1 MNISKLAISFFSAL
15 LLFSSCDDNTSGLG
29 SSLIPDGDE
38 IKVTSDSCFATTK
51 SILSPDSLLVKTVQY
66 NLGRYTEPNSG
77 ATFQSAYLTQLN
89 CLENYKFPDSVY
101 GIGNFKFPDW
111 FVKEVG
117 DRKKYYANLRLY
129 YSDFFG
135 DPTNIIK
142 VEVFPLKKIIDPDT
156 KYYPNFDPAE
166 FCDLDKEPL
175 ATATLSGWNLQ
186 IADSLRYDSNFY
198 PYVSI
203 SLPDTLAQRILET
216 YYKPGGKDCFANS
229 TAFMENVMKGFYVR
243 CSQGDG
249 TVLYID
255 FSRLEVY
262 CRCIT
267 KDEDGK
273 EKLESPRLEFVGN
286 NEVLQLNS
294 IKWSGLEAEMAET
307 GCTWIRSPFGILTE
321 ITLPIDD
328 MKDESTV
335 LNAAQLRLSSA
346 NTPSDEY
353 KPSVPPTVA
362 LIRKE
367 KLKEFFEK
375 NTGVDKVN
383 SFVASYAS
391 QYGTYTFDNIAA
403 LVEKIYSD
411 RADWIKS
418 NNITTGAKEAYAA
431 AHPDW
436 NKMVLVPVRADVS
449 SQREVINYRMDLNI
463 HQVKL
468 IGGPD
473 NKIKIKVIRS
483 SF

>member
-1 MNISKLAISFFSAL
+1 
-15 LLFSSCDDNTSGLG
+15 
-29 SSLIPDGDE
+29 
-38 IKVTSDSCFATTK
+38 
-51 SILSPDSLLVKTVQY
+51 
-66 NLGRYTEPNSG
+66 
-77 ATFQSAYLTQLN
+77 
-89 CLENYKFPDSVY
+89 
-101 GIGNFKFPDW
+101 
-111 FVKEVG
+111 
-117 DRKKYYANLRLY
+117 
-129 YSDFFG
+129 
-135 DPTNIIK
+135 
-142 VEVFPLKKIIDPDT
+142 
-156 KYYPNFDPAE
+156 
-166 FCDLDKEPL
+166 
-175 ATATLSGWNLQ
+175 
-186 IADSLRYDSNFY
+186 
-198 PYVSI
+198 
-203 SLPDTLAQRILET
+203 
-216 YYKPGGKDCFANS
+216 
-229 TAFMENVMKGFYVR
+229 
-243 CSQGDG
+243 
-249 TVLYID
+249 
-255 FSRLEVY
+255 
-262 CRCIT
+262 
-267 KDEDGK
+267 
-273 EKLESPRLEFVGN
+273 
-286 NEVLQLNS
+286 
-294 IKWSGLEAEMAET
+294 MAET

-383 SFVASYAS
+383 TFVASYAS

-436 NKMVLVPVRADVS
+436 TKMVLVPVRADVS